1 MTQPKG
7 SNMSERKKSWAEMT
21 DRNSEWFT
29 WTDILTMTAGK
40 REVTLRV
47 VKATQ
52 GHIKQSKN
60 KRVVALK
67 FEGAKN
73 PLGLNPTN
81 AAEIESLYG
90 TDKPADWE
98 AQRILLTL
106 YIGRTKD
113 PKRPGQECNCVR
125 IRNRKPSP
133 AEVHGAKYDREIALA
148 MIGGAGTEADLT
160 AARAALT
167 ALKPPAA
174 DADALRA
181 AIAEADKRIKAA
193 AEAAEAAAREAAEL
207 DGFTPD
213 ATDEQIAEGAA

>member
-1 MTQPKG
+1 
-7 SNMSERKKSWAEMT
+7 MSERKKSWAEMT

-29 WTDILTMTAGK
+29 WADILTMTAGK

-47 VKATQ
+47 TKAVQ
-52 GHIKQSKN
+52 GKIKQSN
-60 KRVVALK
+60 KRVVALT
-67 FEGAKN
+67 FDGAKK

-81 AAEIESLYG
+81 AAEIEALYG

-113 PKRPGQECNCVR
+113 PKRPGHECNCVR
-125 IRNRKPSP
+125 VRNRKPSP

-167 ALKPPAA
+167 ALKPPAT

-181 AIAEADKRIKAA
+181 AIAEADKRIKASV
-193 AEAAEAAAREAAEL
+193 EAAEAAAREAAEL

-213 ATDEQIAEGAA
+213 ATAEHVAEGAA